1 MFGNETSDKKTIEW
15 TTDATNKDVHTFE
28 IVYDQNA
35 DYELKVK
42 YLDFSGNK
50 SDIKSDDQNAVVEI
64 YNSKKVTVDK
74 IDPIIKVE
82 YSNNDVKNAI
92 DNRKYYDKNQT
103 ATITVTEH
111 NFRAD
116 DVNVDVIA
124 QNVLDEDI
132 TVADFDALMRT
143 RTEWRHYDSKGNE
156 VAKAVDGNVHVAK
169 ISYIVDAN
177 YSFDIE
183 YKDLAGNEA
192 TAYTT
197 DYFTVDKTKPECVK
211 VAYSTNVFENILE
224 DITFGYY
231 NAQMTVTITA
241 QDEISGVYHFVYSY
255 LKGANVSGVNAQ
267 LIDEAIANAD
277 ITYDGKTATAEFK
290 IPKLTLK
297 DDNQFNGII
306 EFTAYD
312 RSENES
318 KKFTDESTVIVV
330 DNIKPTSQVTFNDP
344 IQKVG
349 DVSYYAGNI
358 NATIVVSEA
367 NFYSQDVQVV
377 VTKNGANYP
386 VTVNWTDNSIDVH
399 TGTFT
404 LTEDGGYIVNVT
416 YVDRSKNEMT
426 PYVSNQLTIDT
437 KNPVINV
444 SNVKHQSANN
454 AETISITV
462 SVTDTNI
469 PLENFKPS

>member
-1 MFGNETSDKKTIEW
+1 MS
-15 TTDATNKDVHTFE
+15 
-28 IVYDQNA
+28 
-35 DYELKVK
+35 
-42 YLDFSGNK
+42 
-50 SDIKSDDQNAVVEI
+50 
-64 YNSKKVTVDK
+64 
-74 IDPIIKVE
+74 
-82 YSNNDVKNAI
+82 
-92 DNRKYYDKNQT
+92 
-103 ATITVTEH
+103 
-111 NFRAD
+111 
-116 DVNVDVIA
+116 
-124 QNVLDEDI
+124 LDEDI

-404 LTEDGGYIVNVT
+404 LTEDGDYIVNVT

-469 PLENFKPS
+469 PLENFKPILNAVIKKNNGNNSFTYETKSIALGNATTTTNANGETVHSYTVSNLEADGYYSLVCTAVDYANHSVSIINAAAEEGGNSTVETMNFSVNREGSVFWIETEHNDKYTNGNLY